1 MSELVRE
8 LLLCVHLKCGLQPE
22 HHKVSGHHYILLR
35 NILISLA
42 REELRVL
49 LAAEVLSREVCW
61 AEHPLTS
68 TSYSDRPW
76 LVKPEQ
82 DQISQEQKSKTQVSP
97 MSRLFPILCAT
108 PPCA

>member
-8 LLLCVHLKCGLQPE
+8 LLLCVLLKCGLQPE

-49 LAAEVLSREVCW
+49 LAAEAVGSELCLAGKSVGQ
-61 AEHPLTS
+61 S
-68 TSYSDRPW
+68 T
-76 LVKPEQ
+76 L
-82 DQISQEQKSKTQVSP
+82 
-97 MSRLFPILCAT
+97 
-108 PPCA
+108 